1 MNGFASPDENRSE
14 EERQRFRI
22 LYTIQNVG
30 GIDLTQDIGDTV
42 PVKQS
47 LVGLKHAGHTVDC
60 LRLEGNRIAVI
71 KDVTHPDQKLAAP
84 LGISGHQVFRSLEG
98 GARRIQRALK
108 IPYFAFFDSFRFYE
122 ACCQQASG
130 YDLIHEHNG
139 LFCLGTAWACTRRKM
154 PYVLTFSADPIL
166 ERELVGTPLTGV
178 HAWVA
183 RKEARFTYR
192 AANRILCVS
201 EPAKTHLIDTWGVNE
216 AKIVVMPNCVDTQL
230 FRPLEN
236 SQLIRTQL
244 GLDGQPVVS
253 FVGSFQLWHGI
264 ERLVESFAWVLK
276 DVPQARLLLVG
287 DGPARPVV
295 EDTIKRLDLAS
306 RVTITGVVPQTKI
319 PEILAA
325 VDVAVIPYP
334 RLPKDLWFSPLK
346 LYEYM
351 AAGKAIVASA
361 SGQIVDV
368 VQDGYN
374 GLLVEPG
381 DVAETAQAITRLL
394 KNPTELEWLGKNA
407 RRQAVDQHSWS
418 GYIRRLEKVYREA
431 INENNLKKTGA

>member
-1 MNGFASPDENRSE
+1 MNGLDSPAENRSE
-14 EERQRFRI
+14 EGSQRLHI
-22 LYTIQNVG
+22 LYAIQNVG
-30 GIDLTQDIGDTV
+30 GIDFSQDIGDTV

-47 LVGLKHAGHTVDC
+47 LVGLKHAGHIVDC
-60 LRLEGNRIAVI
+60 LRLEGNRVAII
-71 KDVTHPDQKLAAP
+71 KDVTHPDQQLTAS

-98 GARRIQRALK
+98 VTRRIQRVLK
-108 IPYFAFFDSFRFYE
+108 VPYFAIFDSFRFYE
-122 ACCQQASG
+122 ACYRSASG

-139 LFCLGTAWACTRRKM
+139 LFCLGTAWACTRSKM

-166 ERELVGTPLTGV
+166 ERELVGKPLTGI

-183 RKEARFTYR
+183 RKEARFTYQ

-201 EPAKTHLIDTWGVNE
+201 EPAKSHLVNTWQVDE
-216 AKIVVMPNCVDTQL
+216 AKIVVMPNGVDTQL

-236 SQLIRTQL
+236 SRLIRTQL

-264 ERLVESFAWVLK
+264 ERLVESFAWVLR
-276 DVPQARLLLVG
+276 DIPQARLLLVG

-295 EDTIKRLDLAS
+295 EDTIKRLELAS
-306 RVTITGVVPQTKI
+306 RVTITGLVPQVKI

-334 RLPKDLWFSPLK
+334 ALPKDLWFSPLK

-361 SGQIVDV
+361 SGQIAEV
-368 VQDGYN
+368 VRDGYN

-381 DVAETAQAITRLL
+381 DVQETAQAITRLL
-394 KNPTELEWLGKNA
+394 KNPAEMEWLGKNA
-407 RRQAVDQHSWS
+407 RRQAVDRHSWS
-418 GYIRRLEKVYREA
+418 GYIRNLENVYQEA
-431 INENNLKKTGA
+431 IDENNLKKTGA